1 MSAPVPD
8 LSVIVVS
15 WNVRDLLRACLRALP
30 DATEGLAVEVIV
42 VDNGSGDGS
51 PDIVASEFPQV
62 TLLRNAENQGFALAN
77 NRGIAT
83 SHGRYLV
90 LLNSDTVAPRRSL
103 AGMAE
108 FMDTQPRAGAASPRL
123 LRPDGTPQP
132 YAYGDDPTPLY
143 LFRRALAHR
152 SGGYLHDWG
161 VDRPIQAGWVSGACL
176 VARRSAV
183 DEVGGLDEN
192 IFMYFEDNDWCRRMR
207 LKGWEVWYNPLAQI
221 THIGGASLSQNP
233 KARAGV
239 LPEPRVLLSQALRPV
254 GRRGNEPARR
264 RAARMTWRGGR
275 PAVRP
280 SAPSGESRPVKM
292 RAASLLTL
300 RNSGV
305 KLPRLVEHGPVLSFL
320 SEIIL
325 PRGGHTHAVRSLE
338 AALWNPGWLVLI
350 WARPRLRSA

>member
-83 SHGRYLV
+83 SRGRYLV

-132 YAYGDDPTPLY
+132 YAYGDDPTPL
-143 LFRRALAHR
+143 LPVPPGPCSQVRRATCTTGASTGPFKPAGSRAPASSLA
-152 SGGYLHDWG
+152 G
-161 VDRPIQAGWVSGACL
+161 
-176 VARRSAV
+176 RRWTQ
-183 DEVGGLDEN
+183 VGGLDEN

-233 KARAGV
+233 EARA
-239 LPEPRVLLSQALRPV
+239 PRTTRASRTFIASTTA
-254 GRRGNEPARR
+254 GWPARQ
-264 RAARMTWRGGR
+264 
-275 PAVRP
+275 
-280 SAPSGESRPVKM
+280 
-292 RAASLLTL
+292 
-300 RNSGV
+300 
-305 KLPRLVEHGPVLSFL
+305 
-320 SEIIL
+320 
-325 PRGGHTHAVRSLE
+325 
-338 AALWNPGWLVLI
+338 
-350 WARPRLRSA
+350 